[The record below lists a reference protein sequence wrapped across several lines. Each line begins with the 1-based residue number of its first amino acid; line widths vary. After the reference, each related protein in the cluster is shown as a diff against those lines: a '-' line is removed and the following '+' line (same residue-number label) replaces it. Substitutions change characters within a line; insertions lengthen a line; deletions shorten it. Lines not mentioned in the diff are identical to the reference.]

1 MPNSGRASQALSGL
15 SIWDDRWRSEI
26 SPGVWCW
33 VSVTT
38 HSAAFVISL
47 PGLCLLRAT
56 GERLPSA
63 PLSKPN
69 VFPLIPH
76 FQTYP
81 VIPLL
86 LWLQLDLPVIF
97 LNVFFFLKQD
107 AVTLAE
113 SWSLQRRSG
122 LIRFISAARLAV
134 IRQMCGC

>member
-26 SPGVWCW
+26 SPGVRCW

-63 PLSKPN
+63 PSPN
-69 VFPLIPH
+69 QMFFFFNTPLP
-76 FQTYP
+76 
-81 VIPLL
+81 
-86 LWLQLDLPVIF
+86 DLPRHSPPPVVAAGF
-97 LNVFFFLKQD
+97 TGDLFFF
-107 AVTLAE
+107 
-113 SWSLQRRSG
+113 
-122 LIRFISAARLAV
+122 F
-134 IRQMCGC
+134 